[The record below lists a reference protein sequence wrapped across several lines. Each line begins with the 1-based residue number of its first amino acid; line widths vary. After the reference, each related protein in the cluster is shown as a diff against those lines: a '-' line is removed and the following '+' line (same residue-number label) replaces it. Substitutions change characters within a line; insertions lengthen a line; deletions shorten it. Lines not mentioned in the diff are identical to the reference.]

1 MMTSGAVAVAA
12 LSIMI
17 ALLASSLSE
26 PSTPTVYVQQHLP
39 CLYSLYDEG
48 AVPLTPPSKAPGKVV

>member
-1 MMTSGAVAVAA
+1 MMTSGAVAAA